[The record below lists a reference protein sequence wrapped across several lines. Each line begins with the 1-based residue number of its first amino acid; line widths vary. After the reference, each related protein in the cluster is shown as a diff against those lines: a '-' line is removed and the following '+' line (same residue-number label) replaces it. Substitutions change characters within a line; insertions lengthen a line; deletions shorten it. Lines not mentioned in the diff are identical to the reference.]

1 MDFIFQV
8 PFIIRILL
16 TLTII
21 LVLYRCVKNLII
33 SLLAGILIL
42 AFWSGHNV
50 QQILNI
56 SWLQFS
62 ATDNLLLI
70 IIILQ
75 VIWLSTQMK
84 QTGVM
89 RDLVGTVSRTLSKK
103 YSLAVLPALIGLLP
117 MPGGALFSAPMVKDV
132 DSANEVANLDK
143 TKINYWFRHV
153 WEYWW
158 PLYPGVLL
166 AISITKLQI
175 WQFMLLQLPLSLFS
189 ILGGY
194 FFLLRPLKT
203 LKQTEKQAHQKET
216 VRFGMLVAPIQIV
229 ICVYFLIQIAFPGI
243 SGLSKYLPMIIA
255 IGAAQVFL
263 QLTRPLSLK
272 KIAKIVTS
280 LTSYKLALVVALIR
294 VYGAFIEARVA
305 DGILLTDHIR
315 AELAALSIPIFIIII
330 LIPFISGLTTGL
342 AVGFVGASFPI
353 VINLIGAN
361 PPMPT
366 LLSYTVIA
374 FAFGYMGMMLSPL
387 HVCHLVTNEYFKTN
401 LIKSIIEL
409 LKPAA
414 VVVLGALCLFAF
426 IQFVL

>member
-1 MDFIFQV
+1 MDFILQA
-8 PFIIRILL
+8 PYIIRILL
-16 TLTII
+16 TLTLI
-21 LVLYRCVKNLII
+21 LVIYRYVKNLII
-33 SLLAGILIL
+33 ALLAGILVL
-42 AFWSGHNV
+42 SFWSGHTV

-62 ATDNLLLI
+62 APDNLLLLI
-70 IIILQ
+70 VILQ

-89 RDLVGTVSRTLSKK
+89 QDLVGAVSRTLPKK

-132 DSANEVANLDK
+132 DSSNEVADLDK
-143 TKINYWFRHV
+143 TKINYWFRHI

-166 AISITKLQI
+166 AISITGLEI

-194 FFLLRPLKT
+194 FFLLRPLKIK
-203 LKQTEKQAHQKET
+203 KQTKKQPHSTASL
-216 VRFGMLVAPIQIV
+216 RFGMLIAPIQIV
-229 ICVYFLIQIAFPGI
+229 ICVYFLIQVAFPG
-243 SGLSKYLPMIIA
+243 LKEVSKYLSMMIA

-263 QLTRPLSLK
+263 QLIRPLSLK
-272 KIAKIVTS
+272 KIVKIISS
-280 LTSYKLALVVALIR
+280 LNSYKLALVVALIL
-294 VYGAFIEARVA
+294 VYGAFIKARLA
-305 DGILLTDHIR
+305 DGILLTDHIN
-315 AELAALSIPIFIIII
+315 AELAALSIPVFIVII
-330 LIPFISGLTTGL
+330 LIPFITGLTTGI

-353 VINLIGAN
+353 VINLLGAD
-361 PPMPT
+361 PPLPT
-366 LLSYTVIA
+366 LMAYTVIA
-374 FAFGYMGMMLSPL
+374 YAFGYMGMMLSPL

-401 LIKSIIEL
+401 LIKSIVEL

-414 VVVLGALCLFAF
+414 VVAAGALSLF
-426 IQFVL
+426 ILIRIIL